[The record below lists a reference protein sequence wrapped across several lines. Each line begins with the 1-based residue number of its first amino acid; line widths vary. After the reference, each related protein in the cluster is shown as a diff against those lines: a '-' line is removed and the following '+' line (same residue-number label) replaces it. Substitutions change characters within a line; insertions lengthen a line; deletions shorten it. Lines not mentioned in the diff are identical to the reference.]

1 MTDESK
7 LLSLRILT
15 SMVDFLDIRVLRTGK
30 RVKLPEPKKRT
41 SKNPAPKTPLSEKL
55 QKIQEE
61 PPPKRQR
68 SNSDSQI
75 NQQKRQLQPSQA
87 PNQNSVV
94 TKSSNLYDLYTN
106 LYYPHG
112 YTGNIK
118 KLQET
123 LNTFNAY
130 SLHKPRRK
138 NFQRRPTFVPG
149 PLHSIQAD
157 LIEYSNSRMAHAN
170 SNYKYILVM
179 IDCFTKKVYAKPLKS
194 KKAEDSSKAI
204 DEILSSL
211 PWPIAFFM
219 SDKGGEFDLRNKY
232 LEKVLVQK
240 HRVKTYTLSGKLASL

>member
-1 MTDESK
+1 M
-7 LLSLRILT
+7 
-15 SMVDFLDIRVLRTGK
+15 
-30 RVKLPEPKKRT
+30 
-41 SKNPAPKTPLSEKL
+41 
-55 QKIQEE
+55 
-61 PPPKRQR
+61 
-68 SNSDSQI
+68 
-75 NQQKRQLQPSQA
+75 
-87 PNQNSVV
+87 

-118 KLQET
+118 NLKET
-123 LNTFNAY
+123 LDTFNAY

-138 NFQRRPTFVPG
+138 NYSRRPTFVPG
-149 PLHSIQAD
+149 PFHSIQAD

-194 KKAEDSSKAI
+194 KKAEETSKAI
-204 DEILSSL
+204 DQILSTL

-219 SDKGGEFDLRNKY
+219 SDKGGEFDLRNKH

-240 HRVKTYTLSGKLASL
+240 HKVKTYTLSGKFFS